1 MHCSSILREF
11 LITQRAMSLRR
22 LHIIYIYAHAC
33 LYIRAR
39 IRRVCFYDHTGLF
52 SAKICMRLSSSVY
65 WLSVTNDVQ
74 MRSPCCSLPVVP
86 RLMADTP

>member
-1 MHCSSILREF
+1 MHCLSILRAVF
-11 LITQRAMSLRR
+11 NHAACNVITPPT
-22 LHIIYIYAHAC
+22 HY

-39 IRRVCFYDHTGLF
+39 MRRVCFYDHTGLF

-74 MRSPCCSLPVVP
+74 MRRPCCSLPVVP